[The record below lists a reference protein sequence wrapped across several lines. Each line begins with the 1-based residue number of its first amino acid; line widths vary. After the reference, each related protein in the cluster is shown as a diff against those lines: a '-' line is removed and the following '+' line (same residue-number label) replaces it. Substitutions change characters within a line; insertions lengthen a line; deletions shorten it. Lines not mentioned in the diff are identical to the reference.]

1 MEATRAN
8 QAYCVLKVLYMA
20 LELSVKK
27 WVVLFSDGVRR
38 RQVTVDAGDRTALL
52 AQIGLAK
59 ARLKLAPHTPVVS
72 CYEAGR
78 DGFWLHRWLASVGV
92 DNCVVDPASIEV
104 PQHAKRVKTD
114 RVDVHKLMDLLV
126 RWHGGGERRAWRV
139 VRVPSVHDEDQRQ
152 LQRERARLLG
162 DVTRAGNRIGSLLA
176 TQGLRLALNKGFTQ
190 ALAQLRCWDGTALPV
205 QLRAAI
211 EQEWLRR
218 ELAGR
223 QLAALQAQQRRRLS
237 QPAADDV
244 MAQQAKQLMQLYAV
258 GVQSGWLLSAE
269 IFAWRE
275 IHNRRQLGA
284 LAGFTPTP
292 YASGQSQR
300 EQGISKAGNARVRKA
315 MIELAWLWLRWQ
327 GASAL
332 SQWYQ
337 RRFGSTGS
345 TRSRRIGIVALARR
359 LLVALWR
366 YLEQGVIPEG
376 AVLKTA

>member
-126 RWHGGGERRAWRV
+126 RWHGATSQTAHAAVRGGRAKWLALERRDLRLARDPQPPPA
-139 VRVPSVHDEDQRQ
+139 RRAGGLHAHA
-152 LQRERARLLG
+152 LREWAKP
-162 DVTRAGNRIGSLLA
+162 TRAGH
-176 TQGLRLALNKGFTQ
+176 QQ
-190 ALAQLRCWDGTALPV
+190 
-205 QLRAAI
+205 
-211 EQEWLRR
+211 
-218 ELAGR
+218 GR
-223 QLAALQAQQRRRLS
+223 QRACAQGDDRAGVAVAAL
-237 QPAADDV
+237 
-244 MAQQAKQLMQLYAV
+244 
-258 GVQSGWLLSAE
+258 
-269 IFAWRE
+269 
-275 IHNRRQLGA
+275 
-284 LAGFTPTP
+284 
-292 YASGQSQR
+292 
-300 EQGISKAGNARVRKA
+300 
-315 MIELAWLWLRWQ
+315 
-327 GASAL
+327 
-332 SQWYQ
+332 
-337 RRFGSTGS
+337 
-345 TRSRRIGIVALARR
+345 
-359 LLVALWR
+359 
-366 YLEQGVIPEG
+366 
-376 AVLKTA
+376 